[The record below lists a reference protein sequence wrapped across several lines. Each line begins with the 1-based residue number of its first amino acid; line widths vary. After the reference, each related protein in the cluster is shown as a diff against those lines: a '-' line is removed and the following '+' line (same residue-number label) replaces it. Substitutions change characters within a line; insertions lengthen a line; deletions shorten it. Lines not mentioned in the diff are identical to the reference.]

1 VRRAVPPQAER
12 APLSAHTL
20 GPKTT
25 RLGSDDD
32 SSRRTAL
39 RAVRISLWV
48 WPAFATLDVYMC
60 TVVVP
65 GAPLGLFLVYR
76 AAVELALFAAFR
88 AAQSPGA
95 SVPVVFRTLNLS
107 FGLAAVAI
115 ALMAVHLGGITSPYM
130 HGISII
136 ALVRAALIPG
146 YWRRAL
152 PTFLR
157 IGLAF
162 PLVMGLGAVLSPLAR
177 AEWLT
182 PSALS
187 LFAANYVF
195 VISSAALGLITGDS
209 VWRTQQQL
217 YRQRKVGR
225 YRLQAP
231 IGKGGMGEV
240 WLARDQTLDRNVAL
254 KLLHVDAAPTP
265 DFVRRFEREARATS
279 QLRGPHIVQIFDF
292 GASDDGLHYIAMEY
306 LVGMDLDSMVERF
319 GPLPE
324 ARAICFIEQACRA
337 LEEAHGAGLIHRDIK
352 PHNLFVT
359 RVGDDPDFLK
369 LLDFGLVRLRV
380 PTPDAD
386 SLTWSGFLVGTPAF
400 VAPEVWNGGDADERS
415 DVYALGITLQFLLT
429 GRTPVRRK
437 RSSALDSAGVPP
449 IGHPEL
455 AMIVAQAT
463 AENPDERI
471 QSARD
476 LGAALAAVPLP
487 TSWTREEA
495 IAFWNEADRT
505 RFQ

>member
-1 VRRAVPPQAER
+1 MDRTA
-12 APLSAHTL
+12 APMVARTV
-20 GPKTT
+20 GPKPT
-25 RLGSDDD
+25 RQGSDEQA
-32 SSRRTAL
+32 SRRTAL
-39 RAVRISLWV
+39 RAIRIGLWV
-48 WPAFATLDVYMC
+48 WPAFVALDAYMSLVVY
-60 TVVVP
+60 P
-65 GAPLGLFLVYR
+65 GAPLGLFLIYR
-76 AAVELALFAAFR
+76 SAVELAFVACLRVAR
-88 AAQSPGA
+88 SPSA
-95 SVPVVFRTLNLS
+95 SIPVVFRVLNLT

-115 ALMAVHLGGITSPYM
+115 ALMAVHLGGLTSPYM

-136 ALVRAALIPG
+136 ALVRAALIPTH
-146 YWRRAL
+146 WRRAL

-162 PLVMGLGAVLSPLAR
+162 PLVMGLGAALSPLAR

-182 PSALS
+182 PAS
-187 LFAANYVF
+187 LAMFAGNYVF
-195 VISSAALGLITGDS
+195 VISSAAIGLITGDM

-240 WLARDQTLDRNVAL
+240 WLARDLALERNVAL
-254 KLLHVDAAPTP
+254 KLLHVETAASP
-265 DFVRRFEREARATS
+265 DFLRRFEREARATS
-279 QLRGPHIVQIFDF
+279 RLRGPHIIQIFDF

-306 LVGMDLDSMVERF
+306 LTGMDLDSMVARF

-324 ARAICFIEQACRA
+324 ARALRFITQACRA

-369 LLDFGLVRLRV
+369 LLDFGLVRLRI
-380 PTPDAD
+380 PPPDAD

-400 VAPEVWNGGDADERS
+400 VAPELWNGGEADERS
-415 DVYALGITLQFLLT
+415 DIYALGITLQFLLT
-429 GRTPVRRK
+429 GRTPRRRH
-437 RSSALDSAGVPP
+437 RSSTLDSAGVPP
-449 IGHPEL
+449 IGNAAL
-455 AMIVAQAT
+455 AMIVAQTT
-463 AENPDERI
+463 AEDPSDRI

-476 LGAALAAVPLP
+476 LGAALTAVPLTTP
-487 TSWTREEA
+487 WTQADAER
-495 IAFWNEADRT
+495 FWLDADRA